1 MVALL
6 CPDLTYD
13 VYWDFVFYE
22 TEEPRP
28 EDPNF
33 DFRAFYMRAIHPR
46 LTAFMETP
54 ERKALLARK
63 EEEQM
68 RFFQDEKEYFRKPF
82 ARQIAGEGL

>member
-6 CPDLTYD
+6 SPDLTYD
-13 VYWDFVFYE
+13 AYWDFVFYE
-22 TEEPRP
+22 AEEPRP
-28 EDPNF
+28 EEPGF
-33 DFRAFYMRAIHPR
+33 DFRAFYRRAIHPR

-68 RFFQDEKEYFRKPF
+68 RFFEDDKEYFGNLA